1 MCCIC
6 EAHQGLFVPHLYIM
20 AVFVCC
26 AGTHRAPCDRAGH
39 VSEALQGG
47 GLSHGPQAE
56 SKLRHE
62 HCRHQAV

>member
-1 MCCIC
+1 
-6 EAHQGLFVPHLYIM
+6 M

-26 AGTHRAPCDRAGH
+26 AGTHKAPCDRAGH
-39 VSEALQGG
+39 VYEALQGG

-62 HCRHQAV
+62 LCRHQAV